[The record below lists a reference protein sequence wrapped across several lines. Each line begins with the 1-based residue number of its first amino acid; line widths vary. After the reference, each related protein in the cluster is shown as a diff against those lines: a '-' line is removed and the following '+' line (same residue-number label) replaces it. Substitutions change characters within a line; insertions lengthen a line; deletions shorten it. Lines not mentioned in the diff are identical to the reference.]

1 MCTLDEISGISDILR
16 LDSDYLPVFYIYIM
30 LENGENIIKE
40 KRDIFLHSIGVELGN
55 KLKEQIVT
63 ELNEQIN
70 QMEE

>member
-1 MCTLDEISGISDILR
+1 MCRPDGRHVFFKGKVQMIT
-16 LDSDYLPVFYIYIM
+16 YLLYIM

-40 KRDIFLHSIGVELGN
+40 KRDIFLHSIGVKLGN

>member
-1 MCTLDEISGISDILR
+1 MQS
-16 LDSDYLPVFYIYIM
+16 PAVFYIYIM